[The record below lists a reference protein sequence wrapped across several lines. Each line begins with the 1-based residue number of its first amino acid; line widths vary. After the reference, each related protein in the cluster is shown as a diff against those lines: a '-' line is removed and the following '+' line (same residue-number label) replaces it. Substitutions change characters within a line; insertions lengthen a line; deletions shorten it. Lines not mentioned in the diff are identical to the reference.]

1 MDIDPKI
8 KEYNE
13 RTRAMVRRRWKLFYC
28 GSLRQINDEADSIIL
43 DKKVTTFT
51 DLKYEGSLDDS
62 AIIKFIQDHQS
73 ESGKDIYIAFECSEC
88 GQIEFG
94 RLINGKATCTKCGHA
109 IALTDN
115 NVSKFFG
122 ENALMRAAQSVN
134 EKKAKKSD
142 EQQNASPAYLPK
154 ARSFYYNKTTYG
166 INLPEFKAL
175 HEVLFSDCAID
186 KVFVTDDSSSQG
198 RFGDAYGALILKE
211 ARCEGYA
218 KAAKLIMDRC
228 GLSGIIARG
237 EAVSQ
242 ERREPH
248 AWIIAECDGNNYH
261 FDFTWNAIKGLN
273 GIPGVEY
280 MFLDDETIGKEHF
293 PSYAYPV
300 CSDATK
306 MFWVVNNGIIK
317 YHSDLSRI
325 KIVPVKNNY
334 IAVAKIPQKLS
345 KYEVDNEV
353 INWMINDLAAYSYG
367 SSINFSYNEP
377 LDLLVF
383 YFLN

>member
-1 MDIDPKI
+1 MKKLNAKIDVFFNAQKRDYYIRIRTSRREELPSYEDMTTDEQKQLLCAEYPEIANLLRKKKPSDEEIELDIDPKI

-175 HEVLFSDCAID
+175 
-186 KVFVTDDSSSQG
+186 Q
-198 RFGDAYGALILKE
+198 
-211 ARCEGYA
+211 
-218 KAAKLIMDRC
+218 DRK
-228 GLSGIIARG
+228 S
-237 EAVSQ
+237 
-242 ERREPH
+242 
-248 AWIIAECDGNNYH
+248 
-261 FDFTWNAIKGLN
+261 
-273 GIPGVEY
+273 
-280 MFLDDETIGKEHF
+280 
-293 PSYAYPV
+293 
-300 CSDATK
+300 
-306 MFWVVNNGIIK
+306 VV
-317 YHSDLSRI
+317 
-325 KIVPVKNNY
+325 
-334 IAVAKIPQKLS
+334 
-345 KYEVDNEV
+345 
-353 INWMINDLAAYSYG
+353 
-367 SSINFSYNEP
+367 
-377 LDLLVF
+377 
-383 YFLN
+383 

>member
-1 MDIDPKI
+1 MPMLNIPLSNPSNNYSNLLPSTLQPI
-8 KEYNE
+8 YQSCIRNLSSGTLSTTVQLEPTEANQ
-13 RTRAMVRRRWKLFYC
+13 RAVESVVEAVIYGCPEIFFIEQQIETSWMGDRLTIRFTNKYADENIRDLWDKLNTEVD
-28 GSLRQINDEADSIIL
+28 RIA
-43 DKKVTTFT
+43 
-51 DLKYEGSLDDS
+51 
-62 AIIKFIQDHQS
+62 AIINKFEKPYD
-73 ESGKDIYIAFECSEC
+73 KLN
-88 GQIEFG
+88 
-94 RLINGKATCTKCGHA
+94 RLNQYPC
-109 IALTDN
+109 
-115 NVSKFFG
+115 
-122 ENALMRAAQSVN
+122 
-134 EKKAKKSD
+134 
-142 EQQNASPAYLPK
+142 
-154 ARSFYYNKTTYG
+154 ARVK
-166 INLPEFKAL
+166 P
-175 HEVLFSDCAID
+175 V
-186 KVFVTDDSSSQG
+186 SSSQG